1 MSNVVSTSS
10 STTTSLDSLVAQ
22 YKSSLQ
28 TQSVTPLQT
37 KKASITARIT
47 ALSTLKSKLQAL
59 NDAAGGL
66 NVTRAAR
73 ADILR
78 TSRFNDAT
86 TTIITSELTTDEQT
100 AGTAARQIK
109 IMVGG
114 VDATVD
120 VNLTNTD
127 TNNTVLTAIAN
138 AINTSP
144 DASAKVTATVVA
156 ADTGQSRL
164 VLTAKS
170 TGSTNAVTVQDVG
183 PGTLLSSLGISA
195 SVVSSRTTASS
206 ATTADDPSHN
216 PGGYY
221 YSGASS
227 TLDAL
232 RSTQFSA
239 FSASSS
245 DSSVSASTDSTAIA
259 GTHIINVSQLAKSDS
274 IVTKQFVGDGT
285 TVSDALTAEGFGTKK
300 FTVTTGTGSAVEVSV
315 IVSSGQKNSTILSN
329 IAAALN
335 GTSGLGVTASVVN
348 DDSTHSRLVLTSKS
362 SGSSNA
368 ITGISDTSGSLGGA
382 LGLTGISFTP
392 AARTVASTSQTGF
405 LKDDSGLLDAKF
417 KLDGIDIVRSS
428 NSVGDAL
435 KGVALT
441 LNGQLG
447 TDITLGVTLN
457 TSQIQNNIQ
466 SFLNAYNGTL
476 SYIKTQSSID
486 VTTQTRQIFAG
497 DSTVMSLRYNI
508 QSDITK
514 AVSGLGSDPSTLSAF
529 GITAAKDGTLSISDV
544 SKFKAASQQD
554 TTKLAQLFDSSDGIA
569 TRLVAR
575 LGAYVSSG
583 GSMDAT
589 KAVYT
594 AQTKSIDARIT
605 KANERIDR
613 QAQKYRDDFATL
625 QAAYIAAT
633 QQQSQMTQLYTSLGL
648 TG

>member
-1 MSNVVSTSS
+1 MSNVVSTGS
-10 STTTSLDSLVAQ
+10 STATSLDSLVAQ

-28 TQSVTPLQT
+28 AQSVTPLQT

-47 ALSTLKSKLQAL
+47 GLSTLKSKLQAL
-59 NDAAGGL
+59 NDAAGSL

-78 TSRFNDAT
+78 SSRFNDAS
-86 TTIITSELTTDEQT
+86 TTIMAGELTSDEQT

-109 IMVGG
+109 IMAGG
-114 VDATVD
+114 LDVTVD

-127 TNNTVLTAIAN
+127 TNNTVLTSIAN
-138 AINTSP
+138 AINAST

-170 TGSTNAVTVQDVG
+170 AGSTNAITVQDIG
-183 PGTLLSSLGISA
+183 PGTLLNSLGISA
-195 SVVSSRTTASS
+195 SVVSGRTTASS

-221 YSGASS
+221 YSGAAAALDASRS
-227 TLDAL
+227 TL
-232 RSTQFSA
+232 FSA
-239 FSASSS
+239 FTASSS
-245 DSSVSASTDSTAIA
+245 DSSVGASADSTAVA
-259 GTHIINVSQLAKSDS
+259 GTHIINVSQLAKTDS
-274 IVTKQFVGDGT
+274 VLTKQFGTDGT
-285 TVSDALTAEGFGTKK
+285 SISDALTAEGFGTKK

-335 GTSGLGVTASVVN
+335 GTAGVGVTASVVN
-348 DDSTHSRLVLTSKS
+348 DDSTHSRLVLTSKT
-362 SGSSNA
+362 SGSANA
-368 ITGISDTSGSLGGA
+368 ITGISDTTGSLGGA
-382 LGLTGISFTP
+382 LGLTGMSFAS

-405 LKDDSGLLDAKF
+405 LKDNSGLLDAKF
-417 KLDGIDIVRSS
+417 KLDGIDIVRGS
-428 NSVGDAL
+428 NTAGDVL
-435 KGVALT
+435 KGVTLT

-457 TSQIQNNIQ
+457 TSQIQNNVQ
-466 SFLNAYNGTL
+466 SFLNAYNATL
-476 SYIKTQSSID
+476 SYIKTQTAID
-486 VTTQTRQIFAG
+486 PTTQTRQIFAG
-497 DSTVMSLRYNI
+497 DSTVLSLRYSI

-514 AVSGLGSDPSTLSAF
+514 AVTGLGSDPSTLSAF
-529 GITAAKDGTLSISDV
+529 GITAGADGCLTVSDA
-544 SKFKAASQQD
+544 SKFRSGLQAD

-569 TRLVAR
+569 TRLVSR
-575 LGAYVSSG
+575 LSAYVSSG

-589 KAVYT
+589 KAVYAT
-594 AQTKSIDARIT
+594 QSKSLDDRIT
-605 KANERIDR
+605 RANDRIDR

-625 QAAYIAAT
+625 QSAYIAAT
-633 QQQSQMTQLYTSLGL
+633 QQQAQMTQLYTSLGL
-648 TG
+648 T